1 MTVEDSFAAL
11 PVPPSD
17 TSAMSA
23 TLVPSSRVHRIAKDA
38 LGRPCFVVTSRAY
51 GAPPAP
57 VELQN
62 LSFRPL
68 VRCEIRDID
77 GRTVDGIFTLITYT
91 GTQPPVRSLFLRV
104 LGELL
109 ETLGDECSTS
119 ELSYRFEGLV
129 SLFAALVRPQRKTIQ
144 GLWAEML
151 LISVASDPS
160 ALVNAWHS
168 EPTDRY
174 DFNSGS
180 QRIEVKSAL
189 GSVRRHHFGLVQLTP
204 PPGTRAIV
212 ASVLVQRSGGGTS
225 IQDLWRRIR
234 DQVRSSRESALRVDH
249 VVAESLGD
257 GVVAALDTSYDEES
271 ATDSISFISIHD
283 VPRVPGPLSPAI
295 SDVHF
300 SVDLSG
306 LPLAL
311 VPPVASG
318 GTLFSAA
325 KPAFR

>member
-1 MTVEDSFAAL
+1 M
-11 PVPPSD
+11 
-17 TSAMSA
+17 
-23 TLVPSSRVHRIAKDA
+23 
-38 LGRPCFVVTSRAY
+38 G
-51 GAPPAP
+51 
-57 VELQN
+57 
-62 LSFRPL
+62 
-68 VRCEIRDID
+68 
-77 GRTVDGIFTLITYT
+77 GRTVEGIFTLITYT
-91 GTQPPVRSLFLRV
+91 GTQPPIRSLFLRV
-104 LGELL
+104 LAEVL

-119 ELSYRFEGLV
+119 ELCGRFEALV

-151 LISVASDPS
+151 VISVASEPS
-160 ALVNAWHS
+160 VLVNAWHS

-180 QRIEVKSAL
+180 ERIEVKSAF

-204 PPGTRAIV
+204 PSGTRAIV
-212 ASVLVQRSGGGTS
+212 ASVLVQRSAGGTS

-234 DQVRSSRESALRVDH
+234 DQVRSSGESALRVDQ
-249 VVAESLGD
+249 VVSESLGD
-257 GVVAALDTSYDEES
+257 GLVAALDTAYDEES
-271 ATDSISFISIHD
+271 AAESISFISVED

-306 LPLAL
+306 VPLAP
-311 VPPVASG
+311 VPPVESG
-318 GTLFSAA
+318 GALFSAA